1 MFCFFLAWFAGV
13 AIRFLFTWA
22 FTSGFTIKSNLAQ
35 MIVSVVVGGVV
46 AFLLKSINFSGWFA
60 YAFIAAAGFMSK
72 YGIEWLNKKKG

>member
-13 AIRFLFTWA
+13 VLRFLFIWA
-22 FTSGFTIKSNLAQ
+22 FSGLNIKSNLAQ
-35 MIVSVVVGGVV
+35 MIVSVVFGLVV

-60 YAFIAAAGFMSK
+60 YAFIAACGFMSK